1 MNFMSI
7 QVQHLSKSFGETM
20 AINDLSFDLKI
31 GQITGFLGPNGAG
44 KSTTL
49 KILMGLEVPTAGS
62 ANILGL
68 NVQKH
73 GLEIKKQVGYLA
85 ENNPLYPDMYIK
97 EFLTFIGK
105 IHGISSTSLT
115 LRIKDVIESVGL
127 EKEQKKKIKEISKGY
142 QQRVGIAQAILHDPK
157 ILILDEPTSGLDPN
171 QMEEIRT
178 LISSLKKDKTI
189 LFSSHLLG
197 EVNAISDHILLIDKG
212 ILKANCSIDE
222 AKKNTGGL
230 EAFFKDKT
238 KG

>member
-1 MNFMSI
+1 MSI

-105 IHGISSTSLT
+105 IHGINSALLT

-222 AKKNTGGL
+222 TKNYSGGL